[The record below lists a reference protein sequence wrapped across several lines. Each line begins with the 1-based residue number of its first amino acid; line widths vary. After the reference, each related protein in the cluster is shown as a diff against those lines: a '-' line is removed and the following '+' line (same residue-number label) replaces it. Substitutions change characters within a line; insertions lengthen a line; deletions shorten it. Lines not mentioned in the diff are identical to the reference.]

1 MKSERPHLIMI
12 SAMYENG
19 GNTMHRSLDGHSR
32 LASYPFESQLG
43 ARLTSDFMESMF
55 PFKYRWPEFP
65 LASTPDRDFELFF
78 DEEMKTRVRN
88 PKGSKFR
95 DADLQVEESERK
107 RIFLEIMEGQP
118 RTRGALVM
126 AFYEATFRS
135 WKNFYGN
142 VDELKAYVGYSPII
156 GVDAD
161 KILTDLPDAHVL
173 HVVRNPYSAYAE
185 TCRRP
190 FPLSLENYTMLWN
203 WVQYL
208 AQIFAVRFPERFHIV
223 RYEDF
228 VADRE
233 TTMKSLS
240 TRLGIEFEATL
251 LKPSWNG
258 VQLGEVYP
266 WGTIREPSPATNR
279 ATAENLSAEQWDSI
293 RALSLANLKS
303 LNYQD
308 WKKEG

>member
-1 MKSERPHLIMI
+1 MKLERPHLIMI

-43 ARLTSDFMESMF
+43 TRLTGDFMESMF

-65 LASTPDRDFELFF
+65 LASTTDRDFELFF

-95 DADLQVEESERK
+95 DADLQVEEQERK
-107 RIFLEIMEGQP
+107 KIFMEIMEGLP
-118 RTRGALVM
+118 RTRGNLVM
-126 AFYEATFRS
+126 AFYEASFRS

-142 VDELKAYVGYSPII
+142 VDELNAYVGYSPII
-156 GVDAD
+156 GVDGD
-161 KILTDLPDAHVL
+161 KILADLEDAHVL

-190 FPLSLENYTMLWN
+190 FPLSLENYTMIWN

-208 AQIFAVRFPERFHIV
+208 AQTFAAKYPNRFHVV

-233 TTMKSLS
+233 ATMKSVAS
-240 TRLGIEFEATL
+240 KLGLDFEEIL

-258 VQLGEVYP
+258 TVLGQVYP
-266 WGTIREPSPATNR
+266 WGTIREPSPETNR
-279 ATAENLSAEQWDSI
+279 ETAETLTADQWDRI
-293 RALSLANLKS
+293 RELSLANLKS
-303 LNYQD
+303 LNYED